1 MKRILIYIIEIL
13 ICFLIQSSM
22 FHYIALANVMPNLLL
37 ILIVSTAYM
46 RGRISGLLLGFFCG
60 LLVDISFGNVIGLY
74 AIFYMVIGYLNGY
87 TNKFYSSD
95 DYTLPIILVAISNF
109 MYGFFYYVIEF
120 LLRNRLNFLYY
131 LRRIILTEMIYT
143 VAVSIVLYKLLH
155 IINKRL
161 DRDINEEA

>member
-1 MKRILIYIIEIL
+1 
-13 ICFLIQSSM
+13 M

-46 RGRISGLLLGFFCG
+46 RGRTSGLLLGFFCG

>member
-1 MKRILIYIIEIL
+1 MKRLLIYIIEIL

-46 RGRISGLLLGFFCG
+46 RGRTSGLLLGFFCG